1 MYIRRKMSNP
11 VVAIQKET
19 NRSKGQH
26 LRYPRQ
32 LGGSGDSRGHGQK
45 FALFKFKEIQPG
57 GSSIALDTIALM
69 LPTALQDAYSVEYS
83 DAPMGSIGAAV
94 TGIGVGAGQVG
105 DFSYDAVMNTLDN
118 GMRSINSSLVGQVLA
133 KKALSALPG
142 ISSADVAGQVVTS
155 ATNKAINPYVTS
167 VFKGIGFRTHNFT
180 FRLTPEKNTDSN
192 TIKKIISMFK
202 ESMLPEDIY
211 SEGTVNPHSD
221 MKKQGRDTGL
231 QKLPFRFDIRF
242 YPLVRDYQA
251 PDEEF
256 LFRIQDASM
265 TSFTIDYSSEGGIS
279 FYKGTGAPQTATL
292 NMTFIE
298 SRIYTRERHE
308 AETKNWNSV
317 AYNGEPR

>member
-1 MYIRRKMSNP
+1 MSNP

-32 LGGSGDSRGHGQK
+32 LGGTGDSRGHGQK

-57 GSSIALDTIALM
+57 GSSIALDTVALL
-69 LPTALQDAYSVEYS
+69 LPSALQDAYQVEYS

-94 TGIGVGAGQVG
+94 TGIGVGAGQMG

-118 GMRSINSSLVGQVLA
+118 GMRTINSSLIGQVLS

-142 ISSADVAGQVVTS
+142 ISSADAGHVPGQIVTS
-155 ATNKAINPYVTS
+155 ATNRAINPYVTS

-180 FRLTPEKNTDSN
+180 FRLTPEKDIDST

-211 SEGTVNPHSD
+211 SVGTTNPHSD
-221 MKKQGRDTGL
+221 MIKQGRDTGL

-242 YPLVRDYQA
+242 YPLVRDYQE

-308 AETKNWNSV
+308 AETKSWNSL
-317 AYNGEPR
+317 AYNGERR